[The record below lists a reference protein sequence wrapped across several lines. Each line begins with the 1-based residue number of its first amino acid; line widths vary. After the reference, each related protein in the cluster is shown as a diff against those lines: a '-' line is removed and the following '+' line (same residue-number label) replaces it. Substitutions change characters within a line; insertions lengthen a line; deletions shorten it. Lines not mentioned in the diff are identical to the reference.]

1 MLFEKSLGGG
11 SWEGTSGRCGA
22 SRLLAEATLAVYVD
36 IACDTLRALAIAPLI
51 GCGEL
56 SKRVRGS
63 MMSKNYRCGLV
74 QSIILQRIRR
84 GEGEERGYGGLP
96 VALQLISKLWR

>member
-1 MLFEKSLGGG
+1 MRRVSEKDLG
-11 SWEGTSGRCGA
+11 RALADGA
-22 SRLLAEATLAVYVD
+22 ELAGCWQRLPLLSMS
-36 IACDTLRALAIAPLI
+36 ISPGDTLRALAIAPLI

-63 MMSKNYRCGLV
+63 MRSKNYCCGLV